1 MPQGTG
7 TMIALTFLPRWRD
20 GRHRGGPG
28 ETLLRAGQRA
38 GNRGGH
44 LWRTNGLRD
53 LSRPDDPAFLDRLP
67 APSAEEEDMLDLV
80 PDATRSSRL
89 ACQIALTPAL
99 DGLIA
104 RLP

>member
-1 MPQGTG
+1 
-7 TMIALTFLPRWRD
+7 MIALTFLSAD
-20 GRHRGGPG
+20 GTAVATEAVPG

-38 GNRGGH
+38 GQPLEGTCGEQMACATCH
-44 LWRTNGLRD
+44 VLID
-53 LSRPDDPAFLDRLP
+53 SAFLDRLP